1 MHPKFQGELYNCIN
15 LIETIDEFE
24 STWDFILDRY
34 YLRSDDW
41 LQILYAMRQQ
51 WVHAYFRGT
60 FLLDFF

>member
-15 LIETIDEFE
+15 LTETIDEFE

-51 WVHAYFRGT
+51 WVPAYFRGT